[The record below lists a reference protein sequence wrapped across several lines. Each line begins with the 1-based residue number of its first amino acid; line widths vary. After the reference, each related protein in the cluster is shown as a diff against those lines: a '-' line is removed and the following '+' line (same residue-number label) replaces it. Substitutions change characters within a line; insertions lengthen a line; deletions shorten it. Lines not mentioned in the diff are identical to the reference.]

1 MKLIT
6 SIVIVILFPLVALA
20 TSITVSGPV
29 SGTWGYDTVF
39 VQDNINVPVG
49 SQLIISPGTLVKFQS
64 YYSFDVHGSILAE
77 GILGDSIVFTV
88 TDTAGFSNQFH
99 GRGGWS
105 GIRFR
110 SLASTEDSSIFSY
123 CKFQFGKAIG
133 DSLNCYGGAIL
144 VYNHNKLRISNCL
157 FFNNYSFYSGGA
169 IYLQS
174 SNAIIKNC
182 KFTGNISGNTGIIYG
197 YGGGVCALNSAPVVK
212 KCEFYYNTSTGVGGA
227 CSFDNS
233 DPIFENNIM
242 QCNSSALGGALGI
255 LRSSPNHTISNNLV
269 SNNQALFFGGGICC
283 IRSFP
288 VFSNLTIVDNSS
300 AYGGGFYCND
310 SASPSMYN
318 SIIWGNSGFG
328 ESVYIWDIYSSPNF
342 YYCDIEGDTIGFE
355 GSGSQMG
362 YTGQYQNNINQSPE
376 FIGTGTFPYQLSP
389 TSPCIDAG
397 TPDTS
402 FLNLPS
408 IDLLGEARIT
418 NNRIDHGVYEFNST
432 TQARFIDLSENILCF
447 PNPFSQRICIAVPS
461 TAQNIEIVNIY
472 DLKGRVIRQLGKGQP
487 GSNNFWDG
495 KDELGNEVSRGLYI
509 VRASYKNA
517 CYLGKILKE

>member
-1 MKLIT
+1 MIGM
-6 SIVIVILFPLVALA
+6 LFPFTAYT
-20 TSITVSGPV
+20 TSITVSGSY
-29 SGTWGYDTVF
+29 SGSWSYDTVF
-39 VQDNINVPVG
+39 VQGNINVPAG
-49 SQLIISPGTLVKFQS
+49 SQLVISPGTLVKFQS
-64 YYSFDVHGSILAE
+64 YYSFDVQGSIIAE
-77 GILGDSIVFTV
+77 GTSGDSIVFTV
-88 TDTAGFSNQFH
+88 NDTAGFSNQIH

-123 CKFQFGKAIG
+123 CKFQFGKATE

-174 SNAIIKNC
+174 SNAKIDNC
-182 KFTGNISGNTGIIYG
+182 KFTRNNSGNTGVIYG
-197 YGGGVCALNSAPVVK
+197 YGGGICALNSSPVVK

-233 DPIFENNIM
+233 DPLFEHNIM
-242 QCNSSALGGALGI
+242 QFNSSALGGALGI
-255 LRSSPNHTISNNLV
+255 LRSSPINTISNNLV

-310 SASPSMYN
+310 SAAPSMYN

-328 ESVYIWDIYSSPNF
+328 VSVYIWDIYSSPNF
-342 YYCDIEGDTIGFE
+342 YYCNIEGDTTGFE
-355 GSGSQMG
+355 GTGSQMG

-376 FIGTGTFPYQLSP
+376 FIGSGMFPYQLSP

-397 TPDTS
+397 TPNAS
-402 FLNLPS
+402 FLNLPPT
-408 IDLLGEARIT
+408 DLLGMARIT
-418 NNRIDHGVYEFNST
+418 NDRIDHGVYEFNNT
-432 TQARFIDLSENILCF
+432 TQTRFVDLSETLLCF
-447 PNPFSQRICIAVPS
+447 PNPFSQLITITVPS
-461 TAQNIEIVNIY
+461 TDKKIEGVIIY
-472 DLKGRVIRQLGKGQP
+472 DLEGRLIKNLGKDYLR
-487 GSNNFWDG
+487 NNYSWDG
-495 KDELGNEVSRGLYI
+495 TNEWGNEVSRGIYI
-509 VRASYKNA
+509 VHATSMKAIYSSK
-517 CYLGKILKE
+517 LMKE